1 MAKSTVKKPSVYDS
15 TPPAPK
21 KKSANTKAAI
31 TKPAITK
38 AAATAPVADQAVKRR
53 KVAFSLSAPQA
64 REAAV
69 AGTFNDWHPQ
79 PLKAASKDG
88 LFSLTVLLTPG
99 EYEYRFVVDGE
110 WCSDASCPESVPN
123 PYGAFNSLVRV
134 A

>member
-1 MAKSTVKKPSVYDS
+1 MAKSTVKKSPVSES
-15 TPPAPK
+15 IPPAPK
-21 KKSANTKAAI
+21 KKSANIKAAAS
-31 TKPAITK
+31 KPAATK
-38 AAATAPVADQAVKRR
+38 AAAPPADKGLKRR
-53 KVAFSLSAPQA
+53 KVAFTLSAPRA